1 MHEIRNMIS
10 IAKADLERLR
20 ENKNITW
27 KGINNR
33 NFLKEQCKT
42 IAAFDLE
49 NFMERKKSTFRK
61 LKKRFSR
68 KKKARIANR
77 NFKLHPGHVYAN
89 MNKILKKDED
99 SERPKYNTPN
109 QEEERDMFENI
120 EEASNFWKELWEKKG
135 TGNKC
140 ASWFEEVNT
149 AINQRVPALFSEE
162 TYILEREKAVKV
174 IRKKGTG
181 GRRDWIG

>member
-1 MHEIRNMIS
+1 
-10 IAKADLERLR
+10 
-20 ENKNITW
+20 
-27 KGINNR
+27 
-33 NFLKEQCKT
+33 
-42 IAAFDLE
+42 
-49 NFMERKKSTFRK
+49 
-61 LKKRFSR
+61 
-68 KKKARIANR
+68 
-77 NFKLHPGHVYAN
+77 
-89 MNKILKKDED
+89 MNKMLKKDED